1 MSYKAALEQFSGSIW
16 KPADQ
21 TRSYWKRKTW
31 GIGWSENG
39 EEYEDLNDWEPM
51 YSSDIFR
58 EVIES
63 GGYVLATVEDGCGG
77 HYQIIFSADMEIQDN
92 RFK

>member
-1 MSYKAALEQFSGSIW
+1 MSYEVALEQFRGSIW
-16 KPADQ
+16 KPDDY
-21 TRSYWKRKTW
+21 TRAFWKRDTW
-31 GIGWSENG
+31 GVSWSENDEEDENPVFWG
-39 EEYEDLNDWEPM
+39 ES

-77 HYQIIFSADMEIQDN
+77 RYQIIFSADMEIQDN

>member
-1 MSYKAALEQFSGSIW
+1 MSYEVALEQFSGSIW
-16 KPADQ
+16 KPDDFTGA
-21 TRSYWKRKTW
+21 YWKKETW
-31 GIGWSENG
+31 GVGWGDNG
-39 EEYEDLNDWEPM
+39 EEYEDLNDWQPM
-51 YSSDIFR
+51 YSSDTFR